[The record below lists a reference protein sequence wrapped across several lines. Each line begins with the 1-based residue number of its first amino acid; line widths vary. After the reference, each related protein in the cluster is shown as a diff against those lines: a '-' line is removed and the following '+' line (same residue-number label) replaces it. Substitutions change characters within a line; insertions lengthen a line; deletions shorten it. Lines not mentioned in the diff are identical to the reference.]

1 MDLLMGLMI
10 GVGLSAACGFR
21 VFVPMLGMSIANL
34 AGHLTLSPGFEWI
47 GTWPTLIA
55 LATATILEIIAYY
68 IPWVDNIMD
77 TVATPA
83 AVVAGTIV
91 TASQLGDVSPLLKW
105 SLAIVAGGGASSAIQ
120 ASTVVARTA
129 STGTTGGLGNFAV
142 SSLELF
148 SAILITLLA
157 IVLPVIGLLVMFAIL
172 SVMACLAAKVS
183 WSRKPYPMSPER
195 R

>member
-21 VFVPMLGMSIANL
+21 VFVPILGMSIANL
-34 AGHLTLSPGFEWI
+34 AGHLTLSSGFEWI

-83 AVVAGTIV
+83 AVIAGTIV
-91 TASQLGDVSPLLKW
+91 TASQLGDVSTLLKW

-120 ASTVVARTA
+120 ASTVVARIA
-129 STGTTGGLGNFAV
+129 STGTTGGLGNFVV

-148 SAILITLLA
+148 SAILMTVLA
-157 IVLPVIGLLVMFAIL
+157 IVLPVIGLLMIFAIL
-172 SVMACLAAKVS
+172 SVMGYLAAQVS

>member
-34 AGHLTLSPGFEWI
+34 AGQLTLSPGFEWI

-55 LATATILEIIAYY
+55 LATATTLEIVAYY
-68 IPWVDNIMD
+68 LPWVDNILD

-105 SLAIVAGGGASSAIQ
+105 SIAIVAGGGASSAIQ

-148 SAILITLLA
+148 SAILMTFLA
-157 IVLPVIGLLVMFAIL
+157 IVLPVIGLLVIFVIL
-172 SVMACLAAKVS
+172 SVMGCLAAKVS
-183 WSRKPYPMSPER
+183 CSRKRYSMSPKGR
-195 R
+195 